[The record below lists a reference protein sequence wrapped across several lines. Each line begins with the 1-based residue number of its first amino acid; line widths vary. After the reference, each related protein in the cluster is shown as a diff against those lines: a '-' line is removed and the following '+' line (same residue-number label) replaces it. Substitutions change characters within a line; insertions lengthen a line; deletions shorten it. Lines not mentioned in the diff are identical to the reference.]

1 MKKFGS
7 IPLYLKILAGM
18 LLGVL
23 FGVVAVQFDGGA
35 GVVSDYVKPF
45 GDIFMRT
52 LKLIAVPLIVISL
65 LRGVGNLG
73 NVTALR
79 GMGVRTILIYVG
91 TTLIAI
97 FVGLG
102 FGKLISPGGIVSP
115 DSAAQLQRTYGS
127 AIAVGESGVEQL
139 ASESPLK
146 PLVDMFP
153 ENMLGAMATNGNM
166 LQVIVI
172 AILLGVSMLLVGKKV
187 SEPFMRVLDSLDSIV
202 LKVVDIVM
210 MYAPIGVF
218 ALMCSMVSDSAGDLM
233 LLGALGL
240 YALTVI
246 LALLTL
252 VLVVYPL
259 LIRSFGGVGVGRF
272 FRAMA
277 PVQLLAFTTSSS
289 AATLPLNMETV
300 RQKLGVSDETSSFVL
315 PVGVTINMD
324 GTSCYQIIAALFIA
338 QVMGIS
344 LGWQE
349 IAILVATTT
358 ISSIGTPGIP
368 GGSIVVLVM
377 VLSSIGIPAA
387 GLALIMGMDRPL
399 DMLRT
404 VVNVT
409 GDATVAT
416 IVDRQQKNGKTSA
429 VRSAQ

>member
-1 MKKFGS
+1 MKKFKS
-7 IPLYLKILAGM
+7 MPLYLKILAGM
-18 LLGVL
+18 ILGVL
-23 FGVVAVQFDGGA
+23 VGAIVIRFDGGS
-35 GVVSDYVKPF
+35 GFVFDYVKPF

-73 NVTALR
+73 NVTSLR
-79 GMGVRTILIYVG
+79 GMGVRTLLIYVG

-102 FGKLISPGGIVSP
+102 FGELISPGGIVSSE
-115 DSAAQLQRTYGS
+115 SAAQLQQAYGS
-127 AIAVGESGVEQL
+127 VVSAGESGVEQL
-139 ASESPLK
+139 AAQSPLK

-153 ENMLGAMATNGNM
+153 ENMFGAMATNGNM

-172 AILLGVSMLLVGKKV
+172 AILLGVAMLLVGKKV
-187 SEPFMRVLDSLDSIV
+187 SEPFMKVLDSLDAIV

-210 MYAPIGVF
+210 MYAPFGVF
-218 ALMCSMVSDSAGDLM
+218 ALMCSMVADSAGDLM
-233 LLGALGL
+233 LLGALGM

-252 VLVVYPL
+252 IFVVYPL
-259 LIRSFGGVGVGRF
+259 LIRSFGGVGIGKF

-338 QVMGIS
+338 QVMGVS

-416 IVDRQQKNGKTSA
+416 IVDRRQK
-429 VRSAQ
+429 

>member
-1 MKKFGS
+1 MKKFRS
-7 IPLYLKILAGM
+7 MPLYLKILAGM
-18 LLGVL
+18 ILGV
-23 FGVVAVQFDGGA
+23 FAGVVASWFDGGT
-35 GVVSDYVKPF
+35 GFVFDYIKPF

-73 NVTALR
+73 DVTALR
-79 GMGVRTILIYVG
+79 GIGVRTILIYIG

-97 FVGLG
+97 LVGLG
-102 FGKLISPGGIVSP
+102 FGELISPGGIVSAE
-115 DSAAQLQRTYGS
+115 SAAQLQQTYGS
-127 AIAVGESGVEQL
+127 VISHGESGVEQL
-139 ASESPLK
+139 AAQSPLK

-172 AILLGVSMLLVGKKV
+172 SILLGVAMLMVGKKV
-187 SEPFMRVLDSLDSIV
+187 SEPFMKVLDSLDAVV
-202 LKVVDIVM
+202 LKVVDILM
-210 MYAPIGVF
+210 MYAPFGVF
-218 ALMCSMVSDSAGDLM
+218 ALMCAMVADSAGDMM

-240 YALTVI
+240 YAITVI

-252 VLVVYPL
+252 IFVVYPI
-259 LIRSFGGVGVGRF
+259 LIRSFGGVGIGRF

-338 QVMGIS
+338 QVMGVS

-358 ISSIGTPGIP
+358 VSSIGTPGIP

-416 IVDRQQKNGKTSA
+416 IVDRSRKEEVALVQ
-429 VRSAQ
+429 

>member
-1 MKKFGS
+1 MKKFKS
-7 IPLYLKILAGM
+7 MPLYLKILAGM
-18 LLGVL
+18 ILGIL
-23 FGVVAVQFDGGA
+23 FGAIVIRFDGGS
-35 GVVSDYVKPF
+35 GFVFDYVKPF

-73 NVTALR
+73 NVTSLR
-79 GMGVRTILIYVG
+79 GMGVRTLLIYVG

-102 FGKLISPGGIVSP
+102 FGELISPGGIVSSE
-115 DSAAQLQRTYGS
+115 SAAQLQKAYGS
-127 AIAVGESGVEQL
+127 VISVGESGVEQM
-139 ASESPLK
+139 AAQSPLK

-153 ENMLGAMATNGNM
+153 ENMFGAMATNGNM

-172 AILLGVSMLLVGKKV
+172 AILLGVAMLLVGKKV
-187 SEPFMRVLDSLDSIV
+187 SEPFMKVLDSLDAIV

-210 MYAPIGVF
+210 MYAPFGVF
-218 ALMCSMVSDSAGDLM
+218 ALMCSMVADSAGDLM
-233 LLGALGL
+233 LLGALGM

-252 VLVVYPL
+252 IFVVYPL
-259 LIRSFGGVGVGRF
+259 LIRSFGGVGVGKF

-338 QVMGIS
+338 QVMGVS

-416 IVDRQQKNGKTSA
+416 IVDRRQK
-429 VRSAQ
+429 

>member
-1 MKKFGS
+1 MKKLS
-7 IPLYLKILAGM
+7 AIPLYLKILAGM

-23 FGVVAVQFDGGA
+23 FGVVMVNIGGGA
-35 GVVSDYVKPF
+35 VFVGDYVKPF

-65 LRGVGNLG
+65 LRGVSNLG
-73 NVTALR
+73 NVSALR
-79 GMGVRTILIYVG
+79 GMGVRTIMIYVG

-102 FGKLISPGGIVSP
+102 FGELISPGGIVSSE
-115 DSAAQLQRTYGS
+115 SAAQLHSVYGS
-127 AIAVGESGVEQL
+127 TAVAVGESGVEHL
-139 ASESPLK
+139 ASQSPLQ

-166 LQVIVI
+166 LQVII
-172 AILLGVSMLLVGKKV
+172 ISMLLGVAMLMVGEKV
-187 SEPFMRVLDSLDSIV
+187 SGPFMRVLDSLDAVV

-210 MYAPIGVF
+210 MYAPVGVF
-218 ALMCSMVSDSAGDLM
+218 ALMCSMVADSAGDLM

-240 YALTVI
+240 YAMTVV

-252 VLVVYPL
+252 IFVVYPL

-300 RQKLGVSDETSSFVL
+300 RQKLGVSEQTSSFVL

-416 IVDRQQKNGKTSA
+416 IVDRGQRKALGKKA
-429 VRSAQ
+429 LQ

>member
-1 MKKFGS
+1 MKKFKS
-7 IPLYLKILAGM
+7 MPLYLKILAGM
-18 LLGVL
+18 ILGVL
-23 FGVVAVQFDGGA
+23 FGAIVIRFDGGS
-35 GVVSDYVKPF
+35 GFVFDYVKPF

-73 NVTALR
+73 NVTSLR
-79 GMGVRTILIYVG
+79 GMGVRTLLIYVG

-102 FGKLISPGGIVSP
+102 FGELISPGGIVSSE
-115 DSAAQLQRTYGS
+115 SAAQLQQAYGS
-127 AIAVGESGVEQL
+127 VVSAGESGVEQL
-139 ASESPLK
+139 AAQSPLK

-153 ENMLGAMATNGNM
+153 ENMFGAMATNGNM

-172 AILLGVSMLLVGKKV
+172 AILLGVAMLLVGKKV
-187 SEPFMRVLDSLDSIV
+187 SEPFMKVLDSLDAIV

-210 MYAPIGVF
+210 MYAPFGVF
-218 ALMCSMVSDSAGDLM
+218 ALMCSMVADSAGDLM
-233 LLGALGL
+233 LLGALGM

-252 VLVVYPL
+252 IFVVYPL
-259 LIRSFGGVGVGRF
+259 LIRSFGGVGIGKF

-338 QVMGIS
+338 QVMGVS

-416 IVDRQQKNGKTSA
+416 IVDRRQK
-429 VRSAQ
+429 

>member
-1 MKKFGS
+1 MKKFKS
-7 IPLYLKILAGM
+7 MPLYLKILAGM
-18 LLGVL
+18 ILGVL
-23 FGVVAVQFDGGA
+23 FGAIVIRFDGGS
-35 GVVSDYVKPF
+35 GFVFDYIKPF

-73 NVTALR
+73 NVTSLR
-79 GMGVRTILIYVG
+79 GMGVRTLLIYVG

-102 FGKLISPGGIVSP
+102 FGELISPGGIVSSE
-115 DSAAQLQRTYGS
+115 SAAQLQQAYGS
-127 AIAVGESGVEQL
+127 VVSAGESGVEQL
-139 ASESPLK
+139 AAQSPLK

-153 ENMLGAMATNGNM
+153 ENMFGAMATNGNM

-172 AILLGVSMLLVGKKV
+172 AILLGVAMLLVGKKV
-187 SEPFMRVLDSLDSIV
+187 SEPFMKVLDSLDAIV

-210 MYAPIGVF
+210 MYAPFGVF
-218 ALMCSMVSDSAGDLM
+218 ALMCSMVADSAGDLM
-233 LLGALGL
+233 LLGALGM

-252 VLVVYPL
+252 IFVVYPL
-259 LIRSFGGVGVGRF
+259 LIRSFGGVGIGKF

-338 QVMGIS
+338 QVMGVS

-416 IVDRQQKNGKTSA
+416 IVDRRQKTEK
-429 VRSAQ
+429 